1 MKYQHVEA
9 GPVNQR
15 RIISII
21 PEKTKTTEKQ
31 LRLSNLF
38 TQFTQFSQ
46 FREFAGDLIGAVSL
60 FVILFGGMWALPII
74 VEVLK

>member
-1 MKYQHVEA
+1 MNYQHVEA

-38 TQFTQFSQ
+38 TQFSQ

-60 FVILFGGMWALPII
+60 FVILFGGMWALPI
-74 VEVLK
+74 VAEVLK

>member
-1 MKYQHVEA
+1 MNYQHVEA

-31 LRLSNLF
+31 LRLSNLY
-38 TQFTQFSQ
+38 TQLTQLTQ
-46 FREFAGDLIGAVSL
+46 FREFAGDLIGAICL
-60 FVILFGGMWALPII
+60 FVMLFGGMWALPII
-74 VEVLK
+74 AELLK

>member
-1 MKYQHVEA
+1 MNYQHVEA

-38 TQFTQFSQ
+38 TQLTQY
-46 FREFAGDLIGAVSL
+46 REFAEDLIGAICL
-60 FVILFGGMWALPII
+60 FVILFGGMWALPIAA
-74 VEVLK
+74 EVLK

>member
-1 MKYQHVEA
+1 MNYQHVEA
-9 GPVNQR
+9 GRVNQR

-38 TQFTQFSQ
+38 TQYTQY
-46 FREFAGDLIGAVSL
+46 REFAGDLIGAICL
-60 FVILFGGMWALPII
+60 FVILFGGMWSLPII
-74 VEVLK
+74 AELLK

>member
-1 MKYQHVEA
+1 MNYQHVEA

-38 TQFTQFSQ
+38 TQLTQC
-46 FREFAGDLIGAVSL
+46 REFAGDLIGAVSL
-60 FVILFGGMWALPII
+60 FVMLFGGMWALPII

>member
-38 TQFTQFSQ
+38 TQYTQY
-46 FREFAGDLIGAVSL
+46 REFAGDLIGAICL
-60 FVILFGGMWALPII
+60 FVILFGGMWSLPII
-74 VEVLK
+74 AELLK